1 VRALQVRRQ
10 VLGPGAPPLL
20 VVGPRPLR
28 RALHAY
34 AQLEPLTFVYLDNA
48 ATLVSPTLQS
58 NSCAGASCGAAL
70 RADVPGCAVAS
81 LGQASSP
88 RARSAQC
95 VLRSSVFVY
104 VPRRGRRCRRRRPG
118 TWRPPRPGWG

>member
-1 VRALQVRRQ
+1 MIASWTDCKCYWVGQVRRQ

-48 ATLVSPTLQS
+48 ATLVGSCCPTL
-58 NSCAGASCGAAL
+58 
-70 RADVPGCAVAS
+70 
-81 LGQASSP
+81 
-88 RARSAQC
+88 
-95 VLRSSVFVY
+95 
-104 VPRRGRRCRRRRPG
+104 
-118 TWRPPRPGWG
+118 